1 MSGEPV
7 PRSVAAAI
15 AAVNKVLEQGGGPV
29 RCSRYHLVQL
39 VRRDP
44 LQFEHVSQHRT
55 EDAAKKA
62 LQGQPEGDRADCR
75 VFDVG
80 TGRFVEGSST

>member
-1 MSGEPV
+1 MSGEPL
-7 PRSVAAAI
+7 PRDVAAAV
-15 AAVNKVLEQGGGPV
+15 AAIDTVLGQGGPV

-44 LQFEHVSQHRT
+44 VKFEHVSQHRS
-55 EDAAKKA
+55 EDAAQKA
-62 LQGQPEGDRADCR
+62 LLGQPEGDRQDCR

-80 TGRFVEGSST
+80 TGMFVKAEG